1 MLANGAVI
9 VNVSLETIPN
19 RKKVVF
25 FIIREDPETCCLMSD
40 KT

>member
-25 FIIREDPETCCLMSD
+25 IIREDPETCCLMSD